1 MVFFDGWEPLL
12 RILTIGPLAFVTLV
26 LVLRASGKRTL
37 SKMNAF
43 DFVGTIALG
52 SLFATV
58 IINQDVTLAEGAV
71 AFAVLVAAQFAITFI
86 SVRSDR
92 FERFLKAEPTLLYRN
107 GEMLREALRRVRVTE
122 REVET
127 IARRRGLP
135 NLDTVSAVILE
146 ADGTF
151 SVVESDD
158 EIELVPGDQSEP

>member
-1 MVFFDGWEPLL
+1 MIFFDGWEPVL
-12 RILTIGPLAFVTLV
+12 RILVIGPLAFITLV
-26 LVLRASGKRTL
+26 VVLRSSGKRTL

-43 DFVGTIALG
+43 DFVVTIALG

-58 IINQDVTLAEGAV
+58 IINQEVTLAEGA
-71 AFAVLVAAQFAITFI
+71 ASFAVLVVAQFAITFI

-107 GEMLREALRRVRVTE
+107 GEMLSESLRRVRVTE

-146 ADGTF
+146 ADGSF
-151 SVVESDD
+151 SVIESGDD
-158 EIELVPGDQSEP
+158 IELYPDDRSEP

>member
-1 MVFFDGWEPLL
+1 MIFFDGWEPIL
-12 RILTIGPLAFVTLV
+12 RILMIGPLAFITLV
-26 LVLRASGKRTL
+26 VVLRASGKRTL

-43 DFVGTIALG
+43 DFVVTIALG

-58 IINQDVTLAEGAV
+58 IINQDITLAEGAV
-71 AFAVLVAAQFAITFI
+71 SFAVLIVAQFAITFV

-92 FERFLKAEPTLLYRN
+92 FERFLKAEPTLLYRD
-107 GEMLREALRRVRVTE
+107 GEMLRESLRRVRVTE

-146 ADGTF
+146 ADGSF
-151 SVVESDD
+151 SVIESGDD
-158 EIELVPGDQSEP
+158 IELYPQDQPEP

>member
-1 MVFFDGWEPLL
+1 MIFFDGWEPIL
-12 RILTIGPLAFVTLV
+12 RILVIGPLAFITLV
-26 LVLRASGKRTL
+26 VVLRASGKRTL

-43 DFVGTIALG
+43 DFVVTIALG

-71 AFAVLVAAQFAITFI
+71 SFAVLIVAQFAITFI

-107 GEMLREALRRVRVTE
+107 GEMLRDSLRRVRVTE

-146 ADGTF
+146 ADGSF
-151 SVVESDD
+151 SVIESGDD
-158 EIELVPGDQSEP
+158 IELYPEDRPEP

>member
-1 MVFFDGWEPLL
+1 MIFFDGWEPIL
-12 RILTIGPLAFVTLV
+12 RILVIGPLAFITLV
-26 LVLRASGKRTL
+26 VVLRASGKRTL

-43 DFVGTIALG
+43 DFVVTIALG

-71 AFAVLVAAQFAITFI
+71 SFAVLIVAQFAITFI

-107 GEMLREALRRVRVTE
+107 GEMLRNSLRRVRVTE

-146 ADGTF
+146 ADGSF
-151 SVVESDD
+151 SVIESGDD
-158 EIELVPGDQSEP
+158 IELYPEDQPEP

>member
-1 MVFFDGWEPLL
+1 
-12 RILTIGPLAFVTLV
+12 
-26 LVLRASGKRTL
+26 L

-43 DFVGTIALG
+43 DFVVTIALG

-58 IINQDVTLAEGAV
+58 IINQEVTLAEGA
-71 AFAVLVAAQFAITFI
+71 ASFAVLVVAQFAITFI

-107 GEMLREALRRVRVTE
+107 GEMLSESLRRVRVTE

-146 ADGTF
+146 ADGSF
-151 SVVESDD
+151 SVIESGDDIELYSDD
-158 EIELVPGDQSEP
+158 RSEP

>member
-43 DFVGTIALG
+43 DFVVTIALG

-151 SVVESDD
+151 SVTESDD

>member
-1 MVFFDGWEPLL
+1 MILFDGWEPVL
-12 RILTIGPLAFVTLV
+12 RILLIGPLAFIILV
-26 LVLRASGKRTL
+26 IALRSSGKRTL

-43 DFVGTIALG
+43 DFVVTVALG

-58 IINQDVTLAEGAV
+58 IINKEITLIEGGA
-71 AFAVLVAAQFAITFI
+71 AFVVLVAAQFAITFI

-92 FERFLKAEPTLLYRN
+92 FEQFLKAEPTLLYRH
-107 GEMLREALRRVRVTE
+107 GEMLTESLRRVRVTE

-146 ADGTF
+146 ADGSF
-151 SVVESDD
+151 SVIESSDD
-158 EIELVPGDQSEP
+158 IDLYPEDGSEP

>member
-1 MVFFDGWEPLL
+1 MIFFDGWEPVL
-12 RILTIGPLAFVTLV
+12 RILVIGPLAFVTLV

-43 DFVGTIALG
+43 DFVVTIALG

-58 IINQDVTLAEGAV
+58 IINQDVTLAEGAASFV
-71 AFAVLVAAQFAITFI
+71 VLVVAQFVITFV

-107 GEMLREALRRVRVTE
+107 GEMLSKSLRRVRVTK

-146 ADGTF
+146 ADGSF
-151 SVVESDD
+151 SVIESSD
-158 EIELVPGDQSEP
+158 EIELYPSERSES

>member
-1 MVFFDGWEPLL
+1 MIFFDGWEPVL
-12 RILTIGPLAFVTLV
+12 RILAIGPLAFITLV

-43 DFVGTIALG
+43 DFVVTIAFG
-52 SLFATV
+52 SLLATV
-58 IINQDVTLAEGAV
+58 IINQEVTLAEGAASFV
-71 AFAVLVAAQFAITFI
+71 VLVVAQFVITFI
-86 SVRSDR
+86 SVRSVR

-107 GEMLREALRRVRVTE
+107 GEMLSKSLRRVRVTK

-146 ADGTF
+146 ADGSF
-151 SVVESDD
+151 SVIESSD
-158 EIELVPGDQSEP
+158 EIELYPGDHSSS

>member
-1 MVFFDGWEPLL
+1 MFFNGWEPVL
-12 RILTIGPLAFVTLV
+12 RILALGPLAFITLV
-26 LVLRASGKRTL
+26 LVLRASGKRAL

-43 DFVGTIALG
+43 DFVVTIAFG

-58 IINQDVTLAEGAV
+58 IINQEVSLAEGAASV
-71 AFAVLVAAQFAITFI
+71 AVLAVAQFVVTFI

-107 GEMLREALRRVRVTE
+107 GEMLREAQRRVRVTE

-127 IARRRGLP
+127 AARRSGLA

-146 ADGTF
+146 ADGSF
-151 SVVESDD
+151 SVIQSDD
-158 EIELVPGDQSEP
+158 EIELHPRDQSEP

>member
-1 MVFFDGWEPLL
+1 MIFFDGWEPVL
-12 RILTIGPLAFVTLV
+12 RILMIGPLAFITLV
-26 LVLRASGKRTL
+26 VVLRSSGKRTL

-43 DFVGTIALG
+43 DFVVTIALG

-58 IINQDVTLAEGAV
+58 IINQEVTLAEGA
-71 AFAVLVAAQFAITFI
+71 ASFAVLVVAQFAITFI

-107 GEMLREALRRVRVTE
+107 GEMLSESLRRVRVTE

-146 ADGTF
+146 ADGSF
-151 SVVESDD
+151 SVIESGDDIELYSDD
-158 EIELVPGDQSEP
+158 RSEP

>member
-1 MVFFDGWEPLL
+1 MVFFDGWEPIL

-43 DFVGTIALG
+43 DFVVTIALG

-58 IINQDVTLAEGAV
+58 VINQDVTLAEGAV

-107 GEMLREALRRVRVTE
+107 GEMLGKSLRRMRVTE

-127 IARRRGLP
+127 IVRRRGLP

-146 ADGTF
+146 ADGSL
-151 SVVESDD
+151 SVIEASDD
-158 EIELVPGDQSEP
+158 IELYPDV

>member
-1 MVFFDGWEPLL
+1 MIFFDGWEPIV
-12 RILTIGPLAFVTLV
+12 RILVIAPLAFVTLV
-26 LVLRASGKRTL
+26 VVLRASGKRTL

-43 DFVGTIALG
+43 DFVVTIALG

-58 IINQDVTLAEGAV
+58 IINQDVTLVEGAV
-71 AFAVLVAAQFAITFI
+71 SFAVLIVAQFVITFV

-107 GEMLREALRRVRVTE
+107 GEMLRESLRRVRVTE

-146 ADGTF
+146 ADG
-151 SVVESDD
+151 SVSVIESNDD
-158 EIELVPGDQSEP
+158 IELYPDDQSEP